1 MSLHFQYRE
10 LVWLFAGLLLAAGL
24 FFMAMRWRRRAIRRI
39 GDPVLVKKL
48 FYHYAPYSAGIRFGL
63 LSLAFAAG
71 VVAVMHLRKPGDSG
85 AVSRKGID
93 VVIAL
98 DVSKSMLATDMAPS
112 RLDRA
117 RQLINK
123 LMDAMPNDRIGLVL
137 FAGQAYLQM
146 PLTTDHGAA
155 ALFVSAASPDA
166 VPSQGT
172 VISEALKRSAGAFNA
187 AERRFKSV
195 VLISDGEDQD
205 EDAVATARDLAEQGM
220 MINTVGVGS
229 AQGSYIP
236 DPSTG
241 GNKKDEMGNDVL
253 SRLNESTLKEI
264 ARVTNGTYVHLE
276 NSDEAVSQ
284 LTGQLGQIEKK
295 AYGDVSLVNFKSFYW
310 IFAGLMLLLLLA
322 ELFIPEIKKKKA

>member
-1 MSLHFQYRE
+1 LSLHFQYRE